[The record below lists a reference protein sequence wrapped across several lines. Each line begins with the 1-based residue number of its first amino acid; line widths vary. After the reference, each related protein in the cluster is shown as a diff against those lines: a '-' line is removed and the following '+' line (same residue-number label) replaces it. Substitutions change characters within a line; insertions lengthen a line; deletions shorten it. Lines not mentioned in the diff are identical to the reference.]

1 MEQELFEGLHKNR
14 RWALE
19 AVCQENLCRSWYLSY
34 QLAGDAAGAASLL
47 LSAWREAL
55 AALKN
60 AKEAPGEDF
69 QGLLSEKILAQYQQ
83 GVQPDTRFENLPP
96 PKGGEELPVSG
107 GGGEAAFP
115 PPCAPCIGCMPTAAW
130 DASQLAAVTGGGQR
144 RGLGSAPLPRGRSSW
159 PSAAPPW
166 DQAPAG
172 GLCAPFHPVPG
183 PGRLWLPR
191 GTVARVFAACP
202 LEGAGPACQAPQG
215 AAQPGPPSASR
226 FWALPWGWPPWQW
239 RQPVLA
245 FVLLL

>member
-96 PKGGEELPVSG
+96 PKVGKSYQYLVGEVKRLP
-107 GGGEAAFP
+107 
-115 PPCAPCIGCMPTAAW
+115 APCIGCMPTAAW
-130 DASQLAAVTGGGQR
+130 TPPSWLPSPGRTARPWPSAS
-144 RGLGSAPLPRGRSSW
+144 PKGRSSW
-159 PSAAPPW
+159 PSAAPPGPSPSGRPMC
-166 DQAPAG
+166 AFPPSSGTRAAMASKRHG
-172 GLCAPFHPVPG
+172 CPCLCCMSSGRSWACLSSPPRSG
-183 PGRLWLPR
+183 P
-191 GTVARVFAACP
+191 
-202 LEGAGPACQAPQG
+202 ES
-215 AAQPGPPSASR
+215 PGPPSASR
-226 FWALPWGWPPWQW
+226 FWA
-239 RQPVLA
+239 
-245 FVLLL
+245 